1 MSEPKLL
8 GATLLHTRY
17 GHWRHPRSGRLFIR
31 PVKDNFHGYPGLVE
45 ELLAMRERVLRDEH
59 TICDQQRIQWL
70 AQASFG
76 ALDICQRKISILSV
90 SQAELKED
98 IDDWLSLMLE
108 NALTAAF
115 FSVLDVGD

>member
-31 PVKDNFHGYPGLVE
+31 AVKDNFRGYPGLVE
-45 ELLAMRERVLRDEH
+45 ELLAMRERVIKDAY
-59 TICDQQRIQWL
+59 TIYDQQRIQWL

-76 ALDICQRKISILSV
+76 VLDIYQQEVSTRSV
-90 SQAELKED
+90 GCVD
-98 IDDWLSLMLE
+98 MLE
-108 NALTAAF
+108 SIEEWLEDMCEDHLAAALFAPLVA
-115 FSVLDVGD
+115 GD